1 MEKQKSDIRILSVGE
16 IIWDVY
22 SDRQVIGGAPL
33 NFAAHAARCGANSA
47 LLSAVGEDALGDAA
61 MEALRAFGV
70 DTALV
75 RRNARPTGQCLVT
88 LDAQAVPHYEVLRD
102 MAYDH
107 LRLSEQDRAIIRA
120 RHPDA
125 LYFGTLIQRAP
136 ESRQALRQIVQDNRF
151 EFETVFCDVNLRQDC
166 YDAESVRF
174 CLEQATILK
183 VSIEE
188 EPALRSFGFYAP
200 GENTPRGIAQ
210 ALCGS
215 FENLRTVLITLGR
228 DGSYGYEAASGRD
241 CLQAAI
247 GDRVVSTVGAGD
259 SFSAAFLTGY
269 LAGRPLE
276 VCMRKAA
283 AVSGFVVAHTEAV
296 PDYDAAKICGA

>member
-1 MEKQKSDIRILSVGE
+1 MEKQKSGIQILSVGE

-22 SDRQVIGGAPL
+22 PDRQVIGGAPL

-47 LLSAVGEDALGDAA
+47 LLSAVGEDALGDVA
-61 MEALRAFGV
+61 MEALRACGV

-75 RRNARPTGQCLVT
+75 RRNERPTGQCLVT
-88 LDAQAVPHYEVLRD
+88 LDAQAIPHYEVLRD

-107 LRLSEQDRAIIRA
+107 LRLSEQDWAIIRA
-120 RHPDA
+120 RHLDA
-125 LYFGTLIQRAP
+125 LYFGTLIQREP
-136 ESRQALRQIVQDNRF
+136 ESRLALRQIVQNNR
-151 EFETVFCDVNLRQDC
+151 FETVFCDVNLRKDC

-215 FENLRTVLITLGR
+215 FGNLKTVLITLGQ
-228 DGSYGYEAASGRD
+228 DGSYGYAAAGGRD
-241 CLQAAI
+241 CLQAAV
-247 GDRVVSTVGAGD
+247 GNRVVSTVGAGD

-269 LAGRPLE
+269 LVGQPLE

-283 AVSGFVVAHTEAV
+283 AVSGFVVANTEAV
-296 PDYDAAKICGA
+296 PDYDVAKICGV

>member
-1 MEKQKSDIRILSVGE
+1 MEKRILAVGE

-22 SDRQVIGGAPL
+22 PDRRVIGGAPL
-33 NFAAHAARCGANSA
+33 NFAAHAARCGAKSA
-47 LLSAVGEDALGDAA
+47 LFSAVGEDALGDAA
-61 MEALRAFGV
+61 MEALCAFGV

-75 RRNARPTGQCLVT
+75 KRNARPTGQCLVT
-88 LDAQAVPHYEVLRD
+88 LDAQAIPHYEVLRN

-136 ESRQALRQIVQDNRF
+136 GSRLALRQLVQDDR
-151 EFETVFCDVNLRQDC
+151 FETVFCDVNLRQDC

-200 GENTPRGIAQ
+200 EKNTPRGIAQ
-210 ALCGS
+210 ALCGR
-215 FENLRTVLITLGR
+215 FGNLKTVLITLGR
-228 DGSYGYEAASGRD
+228 EGSYGYEAASGRD

-269 LAGRPLE
+269 LAGQPME

-283 AVSGFVVAHTEAV
+283 AVSGFVVTRTEAV
-296 PDYDAAKICGA
+296 PDYDVAKICGE